1 MAGKKESVSFLAS
14 IRGKIVTAFGVLMV
28 VSVATGAFSITKL
41 NEVSHIGGR
50 LAQEISA
57 VSTLG
62 DLGRTSQ
69 TLSVISFLQHQAPSD
84 DTRAQYAAEA
94 AGARND
100 FSKSWSDYSTMIA
113 GDDEAKLASN
123 LRKAW
128 QHFLAVQ
135 EEVVDLDNAGLHDQ
149 ANDVLMNDL
158 SHERVTF
165 YEAVRQVQVYR
176 QKEADDATAAAARVN
191 ESARLWIV
199 LALGSLTVF
208 CVLVGFMLTV
218 SISRPIGRMTQ
229 VMLRLAAHDI
239 DVAIPD
245 THRRDE
251 IGGMAGALKVFK
263 EKLIEGESLRDAQTA
278 LEGEMQ
284 VRRRTEIKQLADD
297 FEHAIGA
304 IVTTVS
310 SAAGELQASAQTL
323 SAAAEETSVQS
334 SAVEAGARQAA
345 DNVRSVAAAIEELAA
360 SARQVG
366 HEVARSSGI
375 TGSAVQQAVKTR
387 TSMDA
392 LSGDA
397 AAVEQV
403 VGLINDIA
411 SQTNLLALNATI
423 EAARAGEAGKGFAVV
438 ASEVKGLA
446 SQTARSTTTIGVSIA
461 KMQESTQQAVGEI
474 SGIESTISEVN
485 MIASSIAD
493 AVSQQEQTTAEI
505 ARNIHEVSKNTSAV
519 TLNINS
525 VTQAAQESSA
535 GATQV
540 LSAAKALSQQS
551 DMLKGEVR
559 KFLDRVRAA

>member
-1 MAGKKESVSFLAS
+1 MTGKTGSISFLSS
-14 IRGKIVTAFGVLMV
+14 IRGKIATAFGALMV
-28 VSVATGAFSITKL
+28 LSVATGAFSISQL
-41 NEVSHIGGR
+41 NEVSTIGTR
-50 LAQEISA
+50 LAKEISA

-69 TLSVISFLQHQAPSD
+69 TLSVISFLQHDAKDEES
-84 DTRAQYAAEA
+84 RSKYAAEA
-94 AGARND
+94 AEARNA
-100 FSKSWSDYSTMIA
+100 FSKSWADYSTMVS
-113 GDDEAKLASN
+113 GDQEGALAKSL
-123 LRKAW
+123 LKAW

-135 EEVVDLDNAGLHDQ
+135 EEVADLDNAGLHDE
-149 ANDVLMNDL
+149 ASDVLMHDL
-158 SHERVTF
+158 SNERVAF

-176 QKEADDATAAAARVN
+176 QQEADAATVTARHVN
-191 ESARLWIV
+191 ETARMWIV
-199 LALGSLTVF
+199 VALGSLSVF
-208 CVLVGFMLTV
+208 CVLVGGMLTV

-239 DVAIPD
+239 HVEIPD
-245 THRRDE
+245 VRRRDE

-263 EKLIEGESLRDAQTA
+263 EKLLEGEALRDAQSA

-284 VRRRTEIKQLADD
+284 TRRRTEIAQLADD

-366 HEVARSSGI
+366 AEVARSSGI
-375 TGSAVQQAVKTR
+375 TGSAVQQAVRTR

-397 AAVEQV
+397 AEVESV
-403 VGLINDIA
+403 ISLINDIA

-461 KMQESTQQAVGEI
+461 KMQDSTQQAVTAI

-485 MIASSIAD
+485 IIATGIAD
-493 AVSQQEQTTAEI
+493 AVTQQEQTTAEI
-505 ARNIHEVSKNTSAV
+505 ARNIHEVSQNTSDV
-519 TLNINS
+519 TVNINS